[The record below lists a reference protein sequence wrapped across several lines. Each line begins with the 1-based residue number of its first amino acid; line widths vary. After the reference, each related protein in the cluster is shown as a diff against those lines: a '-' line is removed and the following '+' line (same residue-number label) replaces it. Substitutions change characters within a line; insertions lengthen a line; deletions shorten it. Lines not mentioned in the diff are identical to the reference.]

1 MAVPSVGV
9 YTNIKKETV
18 SLRSAQNTQISEQT
32 GWDSERLSSDR
43 RSTVYLI
50 TQVFFW
56 ALGGTSS
63 KKVMHS
69 ITKEAVDWS

>member
-56 ALGGTSS
+56 ALGGTYS